1 MLVRTLMIYQNH
13 WPPKKGS
20 NLLPTPRYTEGVLG
34 CTSKEFYEELA
45 SVREM
50 QSEVN
55 KTLGF
60 LPTVH
65 ATLSRCQ
72 ISCIYPRRIRM
83 GLTRGWLPGC
93 MAYFHQQTTNRFT
106 E

>member
-50 QSEVN
+50 QSEV
-55 KTLGF
+55 KHWVSSQPFTQRF
-60 LPTVH
+60 PAARSHVFIH
-65 ATLSRCQ
+65 AGS
-72 ISCIYPRRIRM
+72 
-83 GLTRGWLPGC
+83 GWV
-93 MAYFHQQTTNRFT
+93 
-106 E
+106 